1 MARGSGRHSEAI
13 ADRVSC
19 GTVRFEVETVGGE
32 VPVVEEARPVRNEDA
47 FDVAAVDSWLRKHA
61 SAAAGI
67 SSLSGPPLCK
77 QFRGGASNLTFLLS
91 WPERELILRRPP
103 VGTKA
108 ASAHDMAREYRI
120 QSALAPVYQYVP
132 KMVALC
138 EDEAVIGSDFYV
150 MERVKGTI
158 LRSRIPPKLEL
169 DEESTKRLCLSA
181 VDRLIELHR
190 IDPRAT
196 DLQDMDRG
204 DGYVRR
210 QIDGWS
216 ERYRAAHT
224 WNVPS
229 FERVMKW
236 LSERAPGD
244 APHKVIHNDFRF
256 DNLVLAPDDPRRIVG
271 VLDWEMATIGDP
283 LMDLGGSLAYWVQA
297 DDDRLM
303 RALRRQPTDA
313 PGMLNRREVIE
324 HYSEGTGLQI
334 DDWVFYEVFGLF
346 RLATIIQQIYK
357 RYHLRQTRNRAF
369 RHYWLGVRYL
379 DRRCLGII
387 RRQSRDRDSVT
398 L

>member
-1 MARGSGRHSEAI
+1 VVDVAQARA
-13 ADRVSC
+13 
-19 GTVRFEVETVGGE
+19 VRK
-32 VPVVEEARPVRNEDA
+32 EDA
-47 FDVAAVDSWLRKHA
+47 FDVAAMHRWLREHA
-61 SAAAGI
+61 PAQAGI
-67 SSLSGPPLCK
+67 TSLSDPPQVN
-77 QFRGGASNLTFLLS
+77 QFRGGASNLTYLLS
-91 WPERELILRRPP
+91 YPERDLILRRPP
-103 VGTKA
+103 RGTKA
-108 ASAHDMAREYRI
+108 ASAHDMAREFRI
-120 QSALAPVYQYVP
+120 QEALAPVYPYVP

-150 MERVKGTI
+150 MERIEGTI
-158 LRSRIPPKLEL
+158 LRSRIPSELGL
-169 DEESTKRLCLSA
+169 DEDSTRRLCTSA
-181 VDRLIELHR
+181 IDRLVELHL
-190 IDPRAT
+190 IDPRAAG
-196 DLQDMDRG
+196 LQDMDRG

-210 QIDGWS
+210 QLDGWS

-224 WNVPS
+224 WNVLS

-244 APHKVIHNDFRF
+244 VPHKVVHNDFRF
-256 DNLVLAPDDPRRIVG
+256 DNLVLAPGDPQRIVG

-283 LMDLGGSLAYWVQA
+283 LMDLGGALAYWVQA

-313 PGMLNRREVIE
+313 PGMLTRQQVIE
-324 HYSEGTGLQI
+324 HYRERMGLAI
-334 DDWVFYEVFGLF
+334 DDWAFYEVFGLF

-387 RRQSRDRDSVT
+387 RREER
-398 L
+398 